1 MKKTIIVLIKN
12 FYFHL
17 FSFIISQFI
26 YKLFILYIDTIYIY
40 SISFMCFIWILNDS
54 FIITYDYNLLENKYN
69 DLSNKYNQLLKDFN
83 DNLKEKY
90 NQTNLICE
98 TLAQHTLVI
107 IDIRNEII
115 TIRNRFKNNSP
126 SPYSSSEVSP
136 LLSYDKPIKNAE
148 SFNDLHKLNIKM
160 KSRLQEYLNSKSCIF

>member
-1 MKKTIIVLIKN
+1 MKKTIIIFIKN

-69 DLSNKYNQLLKDFN
+69 DLLSKYNQLLKDFN

-98 TLAQHTLVI
+98 TLAQYTLVI
-107 IDIRNEII
+107 IDIHNEII

-126 SPYSSSEVSP
+126 SPYSSSNVSP

>member
-1 MKKTIIVLIKN
+1 MKKTILKIFKNLFYHFFTFCISLSIYKVLIL
-12 FYFHL
+12 YF
-17 FSFIISQFI
+17 
-26 YKLFILYIDTIYIY
+26 DVMYIY
-40 SISFMCFIWILNDS
+40 SITVMIFIWILNDTY
-54 FIITYDYNLLENKYN
+54 IINNDYIFLEFKYN
-69 DLSNKYNQLLKDFN
+69 DISAKYNQLLKDFN

-115 TIRNRFKNNSP
+115 TIRNRFKNNTP
-126 SPYSSSEVSP
+126 TPYSSSDTSP

-160 KSRLQEYLNSKSCIF
+160 KGRLQEYLNSKSCIF

>member
-40 SISFMCFIWILNDS
+40 SISFMFFIWILNDS
-54 FIITYDYNLLENKYN
+54 FIITYDYNLLEIKYN
-69 DLSNKYNQLLKDFN
+69 DLSSKYNQLLKDFN

-115 TIRNRFKNNSP
+115 TIRNRLKNNSP
-126 SPYSSSEVSP
+126 SPYSNSEVSP